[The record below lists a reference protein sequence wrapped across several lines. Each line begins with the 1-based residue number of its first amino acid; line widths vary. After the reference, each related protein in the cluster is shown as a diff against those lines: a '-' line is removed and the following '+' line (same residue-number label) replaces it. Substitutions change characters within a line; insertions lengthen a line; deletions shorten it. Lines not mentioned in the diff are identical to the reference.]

1 MVRTAGR
8 PGIEKGLKHDMASL
22 HGTDPDAGLSA
33 ALRFAC
39 VVVLTTVIVGCAG
52 DGPVLTSPVPL
63 PAMGLKEGG
72 PTANARYMLVPGDV
86 IEVKFYY
93 HAQLNER
100 TPVRPDGR
108 IALQLIDDIHAAG
121 LTPMELD
128 TALTRAYA
136 RHIKEPELSVLV
148 REFAPRHVYVGGEVN
163 TPGLIKAQESL
174 TALRAIIQSG
184 GFKETGNIES
194 VVVLRYNGTTTP
206 EFMTL
211 NFKGDLKTGAQSGDI
226 WLQPFDVVFVPKT
239 RIASANQFVS
249 EYIDKMIPIQRNMG
263 VFWNLFP
270 ANTGNVLGR

>member
-1 MVRTAGR
+1 MVSLRLFDHDLGR
-8 PGIEKGLKHDMASL
+8 SVAFRLAVAITLITITG
-22 HGTDPDAGLSA
+22 
-33 ALRFAC
+33 
-39 VVVLTTVIVGCAG
+39 GCTG
-52 DGPVLTSPVPL
+52 NEHVQTGPVPL
-63 PAMGLKEGG
+63 PAMGLKDGA
-72 PTANARYMLVPGDV
+72 PMANTRYMLVPGDV

-93 HAQLNER
+93 HSQLNER

-108 IALQLIDDIHAAG
+108 IALQLIDDVQAAG

-136 RHIKEPELSVLV
+136 RHLREPELSVLV
-148 REFAPRHVYVGGEVN
+148 REFAPRHIYVGGEVN

-194 VVVLRYNGTTTP
+194 VVILRYNGTTTP

-211 NFKGDLKTGAQSGDI
+211 NFKGDLNTGAQSGDI

-263 VFWNLFP
+263 VFWNILP